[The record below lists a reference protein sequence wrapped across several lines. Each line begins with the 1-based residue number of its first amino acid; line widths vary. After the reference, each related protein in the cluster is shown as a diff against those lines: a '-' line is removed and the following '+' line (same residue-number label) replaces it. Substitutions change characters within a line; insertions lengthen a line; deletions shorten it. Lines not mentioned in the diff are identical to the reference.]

1 MNGMKLDIVSHEELL
16 FSGTVS
22 HVFAS
27 GELGD
32 LEICPGHTPLMTP
45 LNAGAIRYIPEG
57 KTEEELIYICGGIL
71 EVQPYHTSVLADTAI
86 RAKDLDEASAQEAV
100 ESARARL
107 QDQNDRMDYSQALS
121 ELAQAA
127 AQIRLINKLKKKT

>member
-1 MNGMKLDIVSHEELL
+1 MKMKLDIVSPEELL
-16 FSGTVS
+16 FSGSVS

-45 LNAGAIRYIPEG
+45 LNAGEIRYIPHDGE
-57 KTEEELIYICGGIL
+57 KEELIYICGGIL
-71 EVQPYHTSVLADTAI
+71 EVQPYHTCVLADTAI
-86 RAKDLDEASAQEAV
+86 RAKDLDEASAREAI
-100 ESARARL
+100 EAARARL
-107 QDQNDRMDYSQALS
+107 AEQKDQMDYSQALS

-127 AQIRLINKLKKKT
+127 AQIRLIQKLKKGS